1 MSVDFIPPV
10 LEVLRDRQVTTAEI
24 KWLATELLLVTIAT
38 VAMSTFWELVEEG
51 LEW

>member
-24 KWLATELLLVTIAT
+24 QWLATELLVVT
-38 VAMSTFWELVEEG
+38 VAMVAMTTFWELVEED